1 MRKLCILALVLL
13 ATTAVWAGELKGVTM
28 PDTAQVGDQDLML
41 NGMGLR
47 KKLWVEVYV
56 AGLYLSEKSSD
67 AEGILQAD
75 SPRQTV
81 MDFLYKVSAKKLC
94 GAWDEGLEK
103 NTANASADVKAKFAE
118 LCKYMDDVGK
128 GDTMVYTY
136 VPGKGT
142 EISINGTVKG
152 EIGGKDFADALWA
165 CWIGPVPP
173 SEGFKEGLL
182 GAG

>member
-1 MRKLCILALVLL
+1 MRNLCILALVLMT
-13 ATTAVWAGELKGVTM
+13 ATVAWAGELEGVTM
-28 PDTAQVGDQDLML
+28 PDTTQVGGQDLML

-47 KKLWVEVYV
+47 KKSFIKVYV
-56 AGLYLSEKSSD
+56 AGLYLTEKSSD
-67 AEGILQAD
+67 PDAILKAD

-81 MDFLYKVSAKKLC
+81 MDFKFKVSAKKLC

-103 NTANASADVKAKFAE
+103 NTANASDEVKAKFAE

-128 GDTMVYTY
+128 EDTMVYTY

-152 EIGGKDFADALWA
+152 EIAGKDFADALWA
-165 CWIGPVPP
+165 CWIGPEPP
-173 SEGFKEGLL
+173 SEDFKEGLL